1 MTIGALAR
9 RVLHASG
16 TLDLTM
22 PYITMFDDITVSAMP
37 TGGDYAYAGY
47 VDGAWPT
54 FDDLKK
60 RFPKSRLLDIAV
72 FASDNA
78 TCLDIENGD
87 ATIAEAPGWVE
98 RQIKR
103 GVYRPVLYI
112 EASRMATLEAEMARA
127 GIVRASYRLWTAHY
141 LKKAHLCAPG
151 ACGYGTGQADGTQ
164 WTDVALGLNLDR
176 SILLPDFFDMRPAPR
191 PPKPVPPTPPAKP
204 TWQEAMM
211 NSLPALQAGDTDEPG
226 RVRYVR
232 RVQSLVNLVGDL
244 NDLPAARAVHVNGVF
259 DDVTTEGVK
268 ALQGFFKLPEDGVI
282 GPKTW
287 SALVTGAP

>member
-1 MTIGALAR
+1 MTIRAFLR
-9 RVLHASG
+9 RMAHATG
-16 TLDLTM
+16 TLDFTM
-22 PYITMFDDITVSAMP
+22 AYITMFDDVTVSALP
-37 TGGDYAYAGY
+37 TGADYAYAGY
-47 VDGAWPT
+47 TAGLYPT
-54 FDDLKK
+54 FDALKK
-60 RFPKSRLLDIAV
+60 KFPKARLLDIAV

-87 ATIAEAPGWVE
+87 ATIEEAPGWVD

-112 EASRMATLEAEMARA
+112 EASRMALLEATMTRA
-127 GIVRASYRLWTAHY
+127 GFVRASYRLWTAHY
-141 LKKAHLCAPG
+141 LSKAHLCAPG

-164 WTDVALGLNLDR
+164 WTQTALGLNLDR

-191 PPKPVPPTPPAKP
+191 PPKPVPPVPAIP
-204 TWQEAMM
+204 AWQEAMM

-259 DDVTTEGVK
+259 DDVTTAGVK
-268 ALQGFFKLPEDGVI
+268 AIQGFFGLLEDGVI

-287 SALVTGAP
+287 SALVTGSA